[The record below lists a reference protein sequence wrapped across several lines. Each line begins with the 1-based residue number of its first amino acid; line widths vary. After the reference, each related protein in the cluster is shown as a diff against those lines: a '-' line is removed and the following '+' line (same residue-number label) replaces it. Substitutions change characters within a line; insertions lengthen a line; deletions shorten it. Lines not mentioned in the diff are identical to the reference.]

1 MIIKASMKRNLAL
14 ALLAAA
20 LAAAP
25 ARASLYGVGAADS
38 SVAVLTPSN
47 FEKTLSEGL
56 WLVEFYAP

>member
-1 MIIKASMKRNLAL
+1 MRLLAL
-14 ALLAAA
+14 AVLAAA

-25 ARASLYGVGAADS
+25 ARASLYGAGSGV
-38 SVAVLTPSN
+38 VMLTPSN

>member
-1 MIIKASMKRNLAL
+1 MMRSWILAV
-14 ALLAAA
+14 LAAA

-25 ARASLYGVGAADS
+25 ARASLYGGADS
-38 SVAVLTPSN
+38 SAVVVLTPSN

>member
-25 ARASLYGVGAADS
+25 ARASLYGGGADS
-38 SVAVLTPSN
+38 SVVVLTPSN